1 MKRGEVYQPLLS
13 SDPVEIINRAL
24 VMVRRA
30 MRQDAIEWKVLVR
43 IQARPEWIEH
53 HLKRAL
59 EARGVVRILEHEKQ
73 RLLRE
78 ELGW

>member
-1 MKRGEVYQPLLS
+1 M
-13 SDPVEIINRAL
+13 A
-24 VMVRRA
+24 RRA

-43 IQARPEWIEH
+43 ISARPESIAH
-53 HLKRAL
+53 HLRRAL
-59 EARGVVRILEHEKQ
+59 EAREVVRVLEAEKQ